1 MFQDWL
7 YQDMTDFESALEYEC
22 EHPSWQYEWGSIKDT
37 EFPALTISLEA
48 EFGDM
53 V

>member
-22 EHPSWQYEWGSIKDT
+22 EHPSWQCEWDVRMAN
-37 EFPALTISLEA
+37 EFPVLVVSIE
-48 EFGDM
+48 E
-53 V
+53 

>member
-22 EHPSWQYEWGSIKDT
+22 EHPSWQCEWDVRMAN
-37 EFPALTISLEA
+37 EFPAFVTDLGVE
-48 EFGDM
+48 E
-53 V
+53 